1 MDKICIYQIEFDG
14 HIGVTEE
21 ERSTPQPISVDIELT
36 CDINTQSDSLYDTI
50 DYDAVCRKI
59 VEIGRNS
66 YLNLVETLAE
76 KIVKTALE
84 DSRVTSVLVRI
95 KKCRPPLKE
104 IKGGFV
110 IEISRHRGGRGTLQH
125 LPAY

>member
-14 HIGVTEE
+14 HIGITEE
-21 ERSTPQPISVDIELT
+21 ERISPQPLAVDIELT

-50 DYDAVCRKI
+50 DYDHLCKKI

-66 YLNLVETLAE
+66 YLNLIETLAE
-76 KIVKTALE
+76 KITRTALE
-84 DSRVTSVLVRI
+84 DPRVRSILVRV
-95 KKCRPPLKE
+95 KKCYPPLKE

-110 IEISRHRGGRGTLQH
+110 VEISREHHG
-125 LPAY
+125 